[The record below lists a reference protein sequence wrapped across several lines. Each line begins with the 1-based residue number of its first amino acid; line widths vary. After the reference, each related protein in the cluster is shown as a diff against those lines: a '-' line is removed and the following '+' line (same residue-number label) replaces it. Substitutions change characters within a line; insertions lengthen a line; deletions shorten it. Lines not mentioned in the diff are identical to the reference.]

1 MSAILDYSSAIS
13 VEFAAFSQGI
23 RRMCLFP
30 WDATFLVRFLD
41 LHERNASGKRSILSR
56 RRFPAD
62 APLCLSAVV
71 LEEPYAAASGRVRQS
86 LARRER
92 DFDRVKR
99 ILVPT
104 LGDRTQAG
112 RVLARL
118 AARHGYEKIGQG
130 GLANDALI
138 AMSAA
143 RVDATVITANER
155 GFARLA
161 EFRPFQRQAAIL

>member
-1 MSAILDYSSAIS
+1 MRAAWFDSSIHIS
-13 VEFAAFSQGI
+13 GM
-23 RRMCLFP
+23 RRGNR
-30 WDATFLVRFLD
+30 A
-41 LHERNASGKRSILSR
+41 ILSR
-56 RRFPAD
+56 RRFSVD
-62 APLCLSAVV
+62 APLWLSAVV
-71 LEEPYAAASGRVRQS
+71 LEEPYAGASGRVRQS

-104 LGDRTQAG
+104 LGDWTQAG

-130 GLANDALI
+130 RLANDALI

-143 RVDATVITANER
+143 RMGATVITANER

-161 EFRPFQRQAAIL
+161 EFRAFPWQVAIL